1 MLEPNYEEVMTIST
15 FGSKYF
21 GWLAALGI
29 VLALGWFLL
38 PEGYNTIVLW
48 LAPQLGNYIRP
59 LLVMVNI
66 LLVNPLNNITMV
78 AVWAGA
84 GFIGG
89 VMAGT
94 KKGSFVVGIMTWLSC
109 VLITVFLAYQ
119 LFMSG
124 IEMGTLPPV
133 PQGSSIADVLGIPLV
148 QSLIDEVL
156 GMLAGSSGGAPD
168 ITAILRPLL
177 IWLLTPVIIVIVT
190 GIVGAMVRPKE

>member
-1 MLEPNYEEVMTIST
+1 MTIST

-29 VLALGWFLL
+29 VLAVGWFML
-38 PEGYNTIVLW
+38 PEGYDTIVLW

-94 KKGSFVVGIMTWLSC
+94 KKGSFVVGIITWLSC
-109 VLITVFLAYQ
+109 VLIAVFCAYQ

-124 IEMGTLPPV
+124 IELGTLPPI
-133 PQGSSIADVLGIPLV
+133 PQGTSITDILSVPLV
-148 QSLIDEVL
+148 QSAIDEIIP
-156 GMLAGSSGGAPD
+156 MIAASGGSGPD
-168 ITAILRPLL
+168 ISSILTPLL
-177 IWLLTPVIIVIVT
+177 IWLFTPIVTVIVA
-190 GIVGAMVRPKE
+190 GIIGAMVRPKE

>member
-1 MLEPNYEEVMTIST
+1 MTIST

-38 PEGYNTIVLW
+38 PEGYNTLVLW

-59 LLVMVNI
+59 LLVMINI

-78 AVWAGA
+78 VVWAGA

-94 KKGSFVVGIMTWLSC
+94 KKGAFVVGIMTWISC
-109 VLITVFLAYQ
+109 VLITVFCAFQ

-124 IEMGTLPPV
+124 VEMGTLPPI
-133 PQGSSIADVLGIPLV
+133 PQGTSITDVLSIPLV
-148 QSLIDEVL
+148 QSMIDEVI
-156 GMLAGSSGGAPD
+156 GMIAGSSGGTPD
-168 ITAILRPLL
+168 ISAILTPLL
-177 IWLLTPVIIVIVT
+177 IYLLIPVVIVIVA